1 LPVLIRQV
9 GSRTTAF
16 ARVGSRTTARLTMRP
31 VSVRRAVVPQ
41 SAP

>member
-16 ARVGSRTTARLTMRP
+16 ARVGSRTIARLTMRP
-31 VSVRRAVVPQ
+31 VFVRRAVVPQ
-41 SAP
+41 SEP